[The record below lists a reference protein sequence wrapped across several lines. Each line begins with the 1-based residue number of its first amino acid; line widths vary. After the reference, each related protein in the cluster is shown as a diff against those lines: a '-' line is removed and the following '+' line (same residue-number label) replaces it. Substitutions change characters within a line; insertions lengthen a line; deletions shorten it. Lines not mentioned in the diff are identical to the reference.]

1 MFVGM
6 MILAIVPVPIFML
19 VIFRMIALL
28 ALTVSIES
36 FKVCFYLPLH
46 FRRMLLT
53 ILTCPSYINIF
64 KSRPCNIPSNL
75 SFKGE
80 KEKGGCR
87 DQIQRVELHLLT
99 MKAVGMIK
107 TIQRLQMSVAIFMY
121 RYSSISCES
130 CSHWL
135 APPDIL

>member
-1 MFVGM
+1 MQH
-6 MILAIVPVPIFML
+6 
-19 VIFRMIALL
+19 
-28 ALTVSIES
+28 SIE
-36 FKVCFYLPLH
+36 
-46 FRRMLLT
+46 
-53 ILTCPSYINIF
+53 
-64 KSRPCNIPSNL
+64 

-121 RYSSISCES
+121 RYSSISRIR
-130 CSHWL
+130 SHWL